1 MKQSMK
7 TKYKPTQVALA
18 YAPRSARC
26 HLYTPNYTGVPDGL
40 PMRVGC
46 FDPKYPKT
54 KEGVG
59 RFWMVHFHHAVVR
72 DGVDAL
78 TLHKKLLDILEY
90 RDLCSYDVP
99 FVTEAYESDSSYDD
113 STEER

>member
-1 MKQSMK
+1 
-7 TKYKPTQVALA
+7 
-18 YAPRSARC
+18 
-26 HLYTPNYTGVPDGL
+26 
-40 PMRVGC
+40 MRVGC

-78 TLHKKLLDILEY
+78 ALHKKLLDILEY

-113 STEER
+113 STEEW